1 VTQRTFFQ
9 EILAYLWGG
18 AGVTMSKKRQID
30 GRHVINDLRSG
41 MGDEELQ
48 AKYELSSKAL
58 QSILEKLVAY
68 NAITHSELYE
78 RSSLY
83 KGTTDLTRVR
93 KYRRVDLNIPVEIYD
108 VNASATGILRDISE
122 KGLRVAGIE
131 SSVGQ
136 LKTLQIPID
145 MFMQT
150 DPLLVIAE
158 CKWVETKGKTKR
170 HPVAGF
176 EIMDLSDRDRKSIRD
191 FMGLLVLGEQSEWK
205 TIG

>member
-1 VTQRTFFQ
+1 
-9 EILAYLWGG
+9 
-18 AGVTMSKKRQID
+18 MSKKRQID

-48 AKYELSSKAL
+48 AKYELSSKSL
-58 QSILEKLVAY
+58 QNILEKLVAY
-68 NAITHSELYE
+68 KAISHSELYE

-158 CKWVETKGKTKR
+158 CKWVETKGKTR
-170 HPVAGF
+170 PHSVAGF
-176 EIMDLSDRDRKSIRD
+176 EIMDLSDRDRKSIKD
-191 FMGLLVLGEQSEWK
+191 FMGMLVLGESGEWK
-205 TIG
+205 TNG

>member
-1 VTQRTFFQ
+1 
-9 EILAYLWGG
+9 
-18 AGVTMSKKRQID
+18 MSTKRRIN

-41 MGDEELQ
+41 MSDLELE
-48 AKYELSSKAL
+48 AKYELSPKAL
-58 QSILEKLVAY
+58 QSILEKLVAH
-68 NAITHSELYE
+68 NAISHSELYE

-83 KGTTDLTRVR
+83 KGTTDLTRIR

-108 VNASATGILRDISE
+108 VEASATGILRDISE

-136 LKTLQIPID
+136 VKTLQIPVD

-158 CKWVETKGKTKR
+158 CKWAEMKGKTTR

-176 EIMDLSDRDRKSIRD
+176 EIMDLSERDRKSIKD
-191 FMGLLVLGEQSEWK
+191 FMGLLVLGESGEWK

>member
-1 VTQRTFFQ
+1 
-9 EILAYLWGG
+9 
-18 AGVTMSKKRQID
+18 MSKKRQID

-68 NAITHSELYE
+68 KAISHSELYE

-108 VNASATGILRDISE
+108 VNASATGILRDMPIYFGPNLVYE
-122 KGLRVAGIE
+122 A
-131 SSVGQ
+131 SS
-136 LKTLQIPID
+136 
-145 MFMQT
+145 
-150 DPLLVIAE
+150 
-158 CKWVETKGKTKR
+158 
-170 HPVAGF
+170 
-176 EIMDLSDRDRKSIRD
+176 SS
-191 FMGLLVLGEQSEWK
+191 
-205 TIG
+205 